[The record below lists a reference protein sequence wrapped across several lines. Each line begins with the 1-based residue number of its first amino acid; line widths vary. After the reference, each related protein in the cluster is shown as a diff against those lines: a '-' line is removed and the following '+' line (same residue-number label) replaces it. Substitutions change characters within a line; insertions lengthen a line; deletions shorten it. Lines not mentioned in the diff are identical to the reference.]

1 MMRIEYEGNQ
11 QRNSSPCPLAQY
23 LLNVQIT
30 GETKGTEQ
38 CRIGKV
44 YVVEKRE
51 ALKVSFAC

>member
-38 CRIGKV
+38 FRIGKV
-44 YVVEKRE
+44 YVVEKWE
-51 ALKVSFAC
+51 ALKGSFAC